1 MGVKKYT
8 HLFKGADSRENSAPT
23 APQGNKKMKQ
33 EVEQLQKL
41 IQKRLENPQEAKKA
55 ARLIEQM
62 LKG

>member
-8 HLFKGADSRENSAPT
+8 HLYKGADSRENAAPT
-23 APQGNKKMKQ
+23 TSQTRNQQKK
-33 EVEQLQKL
+33 EVEQLQEL

-55 ARLIEQM
+55 ARIIEQM

>member
-8 HLFKGADSRENSAPT
+8 HLYKGADSRENAAPT
-23 APQGNKKMKQ
+23 TSQTKTQQKQ

-41 IQKRLENPQEAKKA
+41 IQRRLENPQEAKKA
-55 ARLIEQM
+55 ARIIEQM

>member
-8 HLFKGADSRENSAPT
+8 HLYKGADSRENAAPT
-23 APQGNKKMKQ
+23 TSQAKTQQKQ

-55 ARLIEQM
+55 ARIIEQM